1 MNHYLQKTMLYHLI
15 HQMSREGRSTKWISE
30 HFGLNWRTV
39 KRLLT
44 MDERT
49 FSEELEGG
57 RTRGKVLDPYEDFVR
72 EKLTLY
78 PETPAAQLHDWLKE
92 HHADFPHVNPKTVF
106 NFVQY
111 IRDRYNIPRSDEP
124 GRAYMAVEELPYGL
138 QGQADFGFYNMRTT
152 TGGSK
157 KVQFFTFVL
166 SRSRY
171 KYIFFSDVPFTCE
184 LLVAAH
190 EQAFRFLGGIPTE
203 VVYDQDRLMMVSE
216 NLGDIILTG
225 AFRSYVSQ
233 RGITTWFCRRAD
245 PESKGKVE
253 NVVKYVK
260 RNFLYNRYYRDLET
274 LNDEAEAWLHRTANN
289 LPHGTTGKVPRDEL
303 QTERGHL
310 APFYPVAVPKQ
321 EYPVHAVRRDNTI
334 SWKGNLYSV
343 PLGTYA
349 GPGTTVT
356 VKPSDGIITVLDTA
370 GNTLCTHRV
379 SPLKG
384 QKIIHTDH
392 KRDKSAKTEEMMECL
407 AAMMPDRDAAMAWL
421 MRVRDS
427 KPRYIR
433 DQVQALTDTVSRLEP
448 DVAARTLEY
457 CMANGIDGAADFRA
471 VAARLSLR
479 GQRQSGEATVI
490 RMNPLGG
497 GRIPGADIQPDRS
510 DIADYDALLGRAD

>member
-15 HQMSREGRSTKWISE
+15 HQKSREGRSTKWISE
-30 HFGLNWRTV
+30 YFGLNWRTV
-39 KRLLT
+39 KRLLS

-49 FSEELEGG
+49 FIEELERG

-72 EKLTLY
+72 EKLKLY

-92 HHADFPHVNPKTVF
+92 HHTDFPHVNQKTVF

-111 IRDRYNIPRSDEP
+111 IRDKYNIPRSDEP

-184 LLVAAH
+184 LLVEAH

-225 AFRSYVSQ
+225 GFRSYVSQ

-274 LNDEAEAWLHRTANN
+274 LNDEAVAWLHRTANN

-310 APFYPVAVPKQ
+310 SPFYPVAVPKQ

-356 VKPSDGIITVLDTA
+356 VKPSEGTITVLDTA

-379 SPLKG
+379 SLLKG

-392 KRDKSAKTEEMMECL
+392 KRDKSAATEEMMESL

-479 GQRQSGEATVI
+479 GKQQSGEAMVI

-497 GRIPGADIQPDRS
+497 RRIPGADIQPDRS

>member
-15 HQMSREGRSTKWISE
+15 HQMSREGHSTKRISE

-39 KRLLT
+39 KRLLS

-49 FSEELEGG
+49 FTEDLEGG
-57 RTRGKVLDPYEDFVR
+57 RTRGKVLDPYEGFVR
-72 EKLTLY
+72 EKLSRY

-92 HHADFPHVNPKTVF
+92 HHADFPRVAQKTVF
-106 NFVQY
+106 NFVQH
-111 IRDRYNIPRSDEP
+111 IRDKYNIPRSEDP
-124 GRAYMAVEELPYGL
+124 TRDYMAVEELPYGL

-171 KYIFFSDVPFTCE
+171 KYVLFSDTPFTCE
-184 LLVAAH
+184 LLVEAH
-190 EQAFRFLGGIPTE
+190 EKAFEFLGGVPGE

-216 NLGDIILTG
+216 NLGDIILTRE
-225 AFRSYVSQ
+225 FRAYVGQ
-233 RGITTWFCRRAD
+233 RGITTWFCRKSD

-274 LNDEAEAWLHRTANN
+274 LNDEAVAWLHRTANN

-303 QTERGHL
+303 QAEQGYL

-356 VKPSDGIITVLDTA
+356 VKPSEGVITVLDA
-370 GNTLCTHRV
+370 VGSAICTHRV

-392 KRDKSAKTEEMMECL
+392 KRDKSAGAAEMMECL
-407 AAMMPDRDAAMAWL
+407 AAMMPDRDAAMEWL
-421 MRVRDS
+421 KRVRDS

-433 DQVQALTDTVSRLEP
+433 DQVQALTRTVSALEP
-448 DVAARTLEY
+448 EVAARTLEY

-471 VAARLSLR
+471 IAARLAAQS
-479 GQRQSGEATVI
+479 QPRQGEARVI

-510 DIADYDALLGRAD
+510 DISDYDALLGGG

>member
-15 HQMSREGRSTKWISE
+15 HQKSREGRSTKWISE

-49 FSEELEGG
+49 FIEDLERG
-57 RTRGKVLDPYEDFVR
+57 RTRGKVLDPYEDFVL
-72 EKLTLY
+72 EKLKLY

-92 HHADFPHVNPKTVF
+92 HHADFPQVNPKTVF

-111 IRDRYNIPRSDEP
+111 IRDKYNIPRSDEP

-184 LLVAAH
+184 LLVEAH
-190 EQAFRFLGGIPTE
+190 EHAFRFLGGIPTE

-225 AFRSYVSQ
+225 GFRSYVSQ

-274 LNDEAEAWLHRTANN
+274 LNDEAVAWLHRTANN

-356 VKPSDGIITVLDTA
+356 VKPSEGTITVLDTRQRRRTSWQSRITA
-370 GNTLCTHRV
+370 TRV
-379 SPLKG
+379 
-384 QKIIHTDH
+384 
-392 KRDKSAKTEEMMECL
+392 
-407 AAMMPDRDAAMAWL
+407 
-421 MRVRDS
+421 
-427 KPRYIR
+427 KP
-433 DQVQALTDTVSRLEP
+433 
-448 DVAARTLEY
+448 
-457 CMANGIDGAADFRA
+457 
-471 VAARLSLR
+471 
-479 GQRQSGEATVI
+479 
-490 RMNPLGG
+490 
-497 GRIPGADIQPDRS
+497 
-510 DIADYDALLGRAD
+510 